1 MASIRKISENSYK
14 ITVSCGRDAANKQQR
29 HYMTWKP
36 DRPMTEKQME
46 KAAQKAAYEFEKQ
59 INLGFRPD
67 DSRTFR
73 DFAEYFIDLKR
84 QHGISARTIES
95 YEWAK
100 RRIYDSIGDMR
111 LVDIRPYHLNKL
123 YVKIAKSGKFSHRG
137 YCYPVTEIRPL
148 INDRGGVV
156 AFEQETGIHSHI
168 VTRCCRG
175 ERITQESGVRMADA
189 LGLDFK
195 TAFQTEANEKETLS
209 NSAIEKHHAFVRMV
223 LDEAEKNM
231 IITYNPARR
240 VTVPKI
246 EKEGG
251 EKEKCLQPEELKA
264 VLEAL
269 EDEETRTQA
278 VIYTL
283 LYTGMRRGE
292 LCALKWDKIDFEAR
306 QITVDAAVSYTKE
319 TGAVF
324 GKTKTRNA
332 RRVPIGDDFAA
343 VLKAYRSWYI
353 QERFRLCGAW
363 EDHNFVFCCWDGEMM
378 VPGIVNYILSKFCKK
393 NNLPHI
399 HPHQFRHTAA
409 SLMIANGTDVVTVA
423 DILGHK
429 NTSMTLAVYAH
440 AIDTAKE
447 KAANTMESAIEAC
460 KIG

>member
-14 ITVSCGRDAANKQQR
+14 ITVSCGRDAANRQRR

-67 DSRTFR
+67 DNRTFR
-73 DFAEYFIDLKR
+73 EYAEYFIELKR
-84 QHGISARTIES
+84 QHGISAKSIA
-95 YEWAK
+95 YYNWAK
-100 RRIYDSIGDMR
+100 QRIYESIGDMR

-123 YVKIAKSGKFSHRG
+123 YAKIARSGGRNDRK
-137 YCYPVTEIRPL
+137 YCRAAIELRPL
-148 INDRGGVV
+148 INERGGVV
-156 AFEQETGIHSHI
+156 VFALETGINNDNVS
-168 VTRCCRG
+168 RACWG
-175 ERITQESGVRMADA
+175 ERLTQAAGMRIAEA

-195 TAFQTEANEKETLS
+195 AAFRVEENKDSLS
-209 NSAIEKHHAFVRMV
+209 NVSIEKHHIFVQMV
-223 LDEAEKNM
+223 LDEAERDM

-240 VTVPKI
+240 VTVPKVDE
-246 EKEGG
+246 EK
-251 EKEKCLQPEELKA
+251 KVNCLQPDELKA

-292 LCALKWDKIDFEAR
+292 LCALKWDKIDFEKR

-319 TGAVF
+319 TGAVL
-324 GKTKTRNA
+324 GRTKTRNN
-332 RRVPIGDDFAA
+332 RRFSMGDDLAA
-343 VLKAYRSWYI
+343 VLRAYRSWYI

-363 EDHNFVFCCWDGEMM
+363 EDHGFVFCRWNGEMM
-378 VPGIVNYILSKFCKK
+378 HPGDVNYVLDKFCR
-393 NNLPHI
+393 NNRLQHI

-409 SLMIANGTDVVTVA
+409 SLMIANGTDPVTVA
-423 DILGHK
+423 GILGHK
-429 NTSMTLAVYAH
+429 NTSTTLAVYSH

-447 KAANTMESAIEAC
+447 KAANTMETAVKAC
-460 KIG
+460 KTG

>member
-67 DSRTFR
+67 DNRTFR
-73 DFAEYFIDLKR
+73 DFAEYFISLKR
-84 QHGISARTIES
+84 QSGTSAGTIKD
-95 YEWAK
+95 YNWIKQRVYAG
-100 RRIYDSIGDMR
+100 IGDMR
-111 LVDIRPYHLNKL
+111 IVDIRPYHLNKL
-123 YVKIAKSGKFSHRG
+123 YAEIAKAGGRNVRK
-137 YCYPVTEIRPL
+137 YCYPETEIMPL
-148 INDRGGVV
+148 VKERGGVFAFYRKSGIYYETV
-156 AFEQETGIHSHI
+156 ARACH
-168 VTRCCRG
+168 G
-175 ERITQESGVRMADA
+175 ERITQEVGRRLADA
-189 LGLDFK
+189 LGLDFN
-195 TAFQTEANEKETLS
+195 TAFREEKDKSRLS
-209 NSAIEKHHAFVRMV
+209 YGAVLKHHIFVQMV

-264 VLEAL
+264 VLDAL
-269 EDEETRTQA
+269 ENEKPRTKA
-278 VIYTL
+278 MIYTL
-283 LYTGMRRGE
+283 LYTGVRRGE
-292 LCALKWDKIDFEAR
+292 LCALKWDKINLDAR
-306 QITVDAAVSYTKE
+306 QITVDSAVSYTKE
-319 TGAVF
+319 TGAVL
-324 GKTKTRNA
+324 GKTKTRNV
-332 RRVPIGDDFAA
+332 RRVPIGEDFAA
-343 VLKAYRSWYI
+343 VLKAYRNWYI

-363 EDHNFVFCCWDGEMM
+363 EDQDFVFCQWDGEMSPP
-378 VPGIVNYILSKFCKK
+378 VNVNYTVRKFCSD
-393 NNLPHI
+393 NGLPHI

-429 NTSMTLAVYAH
+429 NTSMTLDVYSH